1 MPIFLEKSRKSRA
14 SQFSALGASPSHFSR
29 FFQFLC
35 KNTQE
40 SVKNSNFF
48 FIFHVYI
55 SEMAKMRERRVK
67 TKCKSLLF
75 TPPFFEGFKIDP
87 LII

>member
-1 MPIFLEKSRKSRA
+1 LDF
-14 SQFSALGASPSHFSR
+14 FHFI
-29 FFQFLC
+29 C
-35 KNTQE
+35 KIARE

-55 SEMAKMRERRVK
+55 SEMATMREIRVNA
-67 TKCKSLLF
+67 TRKSLLF